1 MVSYSSLRMRAGR
14 PEVSGKQCGAGSAR
28 FSSPADEEPGNCLD
42 INLTIYVK
50 HTQTAARIIFATI
63 ESHAPDFLT
72 PATAEHTN

>member
-1 MVSYSSLRMRAGR
+1 MSIAGGRMTCRGLA
-14 PEVSGKQCGAGSAR
+14 VLSFTQCGAGSAR
-28 FSSPADEEPGNCLD
+28 FSSPADEEPGNYLD
-42 INLTIYVK
+42 INPTIYVK